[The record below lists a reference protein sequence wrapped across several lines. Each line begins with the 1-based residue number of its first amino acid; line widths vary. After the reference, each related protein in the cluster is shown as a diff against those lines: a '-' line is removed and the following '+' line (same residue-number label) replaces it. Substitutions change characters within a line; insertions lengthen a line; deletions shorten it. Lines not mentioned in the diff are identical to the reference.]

1 MLRNVNSDINVPLA
15 LALVSFFAV
24 QYFGIQIRGL
34 GYLGKFV
41 NVRRIYQGLQELA
54 EGEVN
59 SGFSNVFLGIIDFF
73 VGILEILSE
82 LIRVVSFT
90 FRLFGNMTAGEVLI
104 LSSLALLIPWVFPL
118 PFSQSSSN
126 SLSGLFRL

>member
-1 MLRNVNSDINVPLA
+1 MPLA

-104 LSSLALLIPWVFPL
+104 LVAWLPYSLGFPSAIL
-118 PFSQSSSN
+118 QSSSN